1 MFCDTNAGKHMSSRR
16 TALIRPD
23 RSMFGAAF
31 GCTGRRRTKCPR
43 KKLFTGGCSE
53 NPQNSVGKKAEQKG
67 RSSKEGLRE
76 TEYKRNL
83 RQRDGEPQFLKG
95 FDVSLFYLFC
105 INSIEIIGAK
115 INEMLLVQKD
125 MVNRKNQTVSN
136 GDYRSFSSAPCGNFG
151 IFRKEITVFVSNR

>member
-1 MFCDTNAGKHMSSRR
+1 MRENKGATAQPPRSCRMPRGTGNATSSQRAV
-16 TALIRPD
+16 TP
-23 RSMFGAAF
+23 GASINPLLSSENKI
-31 GCTGRRRTKCPR
+31 T
-43 KKLFTGGCSE
+43 GCSE
-53 NPQNSVGKKAEQKG
+53 NAQSSVGKKAEQKG

-105 INSIEIIGAK
+105 INRIEIIGAK

>member
-1 MFCDTNAGKHMSSRR
+1 MTEGTRGTR
-16 TALIRPD
+16 
-23 RSMFGAAF
+23 
-31 GCTGRRRTKCPR
+31 
-43 KKLFTGGCSE
+43 GCSE
-53 NPQNSVGKKAEQKG
+53 NPQSSVGKKAEQKG

-105 INSIEIIGAK
+105 INRIEIIGAK